1 MCVCVCVKGDDI
13 DFLNNKCNTS
23 DKFNNYMFVDRPSLS
38 LSFLV

>member
-1 MCVCVCVKGDDI
+1 MCVCVKGDDN
-13 DFLNNKCNTS
+13 DFLNNKCNRS